1 MYINTHTYT
10 YIIYTHTYMHA
21 QKHKQRI
28 YQATTKGGK
37 VNSWKNK
44 QTIAKNRS
52 ICHKENTSC
61 LIDFI

>member
-21 QKHKQRI
+21 QKHTQKQRI

-52 ICHKENTSC
+52 I
-61 LIDFI
+61 